1 MRAASSVLIVITHST
16 TMAVTT
22 ARNVRNDPAPVD
34 APARVRMRNQA
45 EIKVAV
51 AANEAAMTDSQ
62 ESREYSHAVTRSPST
77 MARMRP
83 TARIR
88 SWWVGARL
96 TCERKR

>member
-1 MRAASSVLIVITHST
+1 
-16 TMAVTT
+16 
-22 ARNVRNDPAPVD
+22 
-34 APARVRMRNQA
+34 
-45 EIKVAV
+45 V